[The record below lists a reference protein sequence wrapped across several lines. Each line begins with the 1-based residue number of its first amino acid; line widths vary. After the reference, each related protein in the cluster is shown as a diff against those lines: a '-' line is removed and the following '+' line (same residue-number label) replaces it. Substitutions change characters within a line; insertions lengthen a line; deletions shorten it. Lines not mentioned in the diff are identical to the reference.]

1 MVAAS
6 SGFELFWQNYV
17 LLYGAPIL
25 QMVLWAVQ
33 VFVFIYA
40 VVLLKRWV
48 DFATGA
54 NEAKESIPAPPS
66 GSAPAS
72 PVKGTD
78 EPINVDEFVE

>member
-1 MVAAS
+1 MVAAT
-6 SGFELFWQNYV
+6 SGFEMFWQNYV

-40 VVLLKRWV
+40 VMLLKRWV

-54 NEAKESIPAPPS
+54 NEAKENAPAASS
-66 GSAPAS
+66 GSAAATPA
-72 PVKGTD
+72 KGTD